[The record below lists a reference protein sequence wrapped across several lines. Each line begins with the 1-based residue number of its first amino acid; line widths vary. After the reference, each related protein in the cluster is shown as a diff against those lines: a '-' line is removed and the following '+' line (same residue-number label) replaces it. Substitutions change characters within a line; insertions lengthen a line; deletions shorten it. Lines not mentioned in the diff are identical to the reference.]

1 MFTGYP
7 GREFERE
14 DCGLRPSART
24 VRVPRQSLIGKPI
37 GTEVTLL
44 VRKKKNF
51 NIFLTYEQS
60 R

>member
-37 GTEVTLL
+37 GTEVTLP
-44 VRKKKNF
+44 VRKKKTL
-51 NIFLTYEQS
+51 IFS
-60 R
+60 